1 MITNSKDRIPTSQAA
16 VILINYILAV
26 GILTLPRTAAEKV
39 NTPDIWITVIL
50 GGLIAM
56 IAGIIMVK
64 LSQQFPG
71 KTFYQYNQEIVGK
84 WVGAILS
91 LFIVGYFF
99 MLSSFEVKTL
109 EGITSFFLLEGT
121 PGWAIIMPFMWV
133 SLYLNLG
140 GINSIA
146 RLFEIIFPITVF
158 IFLFTSFMS
167 IGIFEI
173 DNLRPVLGLGIIPV
187 LKGLKTTTLAY
198 SGAEIML
205 LLLAFMKQP
214 RQAVKVVLI
223 GTAIPLI
230 FYVTTV
236 VMVIGTFSVDGVL
249 MRTWPTIDLMRSF
262 ELPGLIFERF
272 ESLLLVVWIM
282 QIFATYTICYYAAAL
297 GLAQLFNKNIHS
309 FLYGLLP
316 VIYIV
321 SQIPKNIND
330 LFKLGDVIGNAAMIL
345 FGILPLL
352 LLVIS
357 RWRKRK
363 NEPKCE

>member
-1 MITNSKDRIPTSQAA
+1 MITGPKDRIPTSQAV

-39 NTPDIWITVIL
+39 KTPDVWITVII

-56 IAGIIMVK
+56 VAGVIIVK

-71 KTFYQYNQEIVGK
+71 ETFYQYSQEIVGK
-84 WVGAILS
+84 WVGVLLS
-91 LFIVGYFF
+91 VLIVGYFV
-99 MLSSFEVKTL
+99 MLASFEVRVL
-109 EGITSFFLLEGT
+109 GEITSFFLLEGT

-133 SLYLNLG
+133 SIYLNLG

-158 IFLFTSFMS
+158 IFLLTSFMS
-167 IGIFEI
+167 IGIFEL
-173 DNLRPVLGLGIIPV
+173 DNLRPVLGLGVIPV
-187 LKGLKTTTLAY
+187 LKGIKTTTLAY

-205 LLLAFMKQP
+205 LLLAFMKHP
-214 RQAVKVVLI
+214 FQAVKVVLI
-223 GTAIPLI
+223 GTAIPLV
-230 FYVTTV
+230 FYVITV
-236 VMVIGTFSVDGVL
+236 VMVMGTFSVDGVV
-249 MRTWPTIDLMRSF
+249 MRTWPSIDLMRSF
-262 ELPGLIFERF
+262 EIPGLIFERF
-272 ESLLLVVWIM
+272 ESLLLVIWIM
-282 QIFATYTICYYAAAL
+282 QIFATYTICYYASSL
-297 GLAQLFNKNIHS
+297 GLAQLFNKNSHS
-309 FLYGLLP
+309 FLYALLP

-321 SQIPKNIND
+321 AEIPKNIND
-330 LFKLGDVIGNAAMIL
+330 LFKFGDMIGNVAIVL

-352 LLVIS
+352 LLGIS

>member
-16 VILINYILAV
+16 IILINYILAV
-26 GILTLPRTAAEKV
+26 GILILPRTVAEKV
-39 NTPDIWITVIL
+39 KTPDVWITVII

-56 IAGIIMVK
+56 VAGIIIVK

-71 KTFYQYNQEIVGK
+71 KTFYQYSQEIVGK
-84 WVGAILS
+84 WVWAILS
-91 LFIVGYFF
+91 LLIVGYFF
-99 MLSSFEVKTL
+99 VMSSFEVKTL
-109 EGITSFFLLEGT
+109 EGVTSFFLLEGT

-146 RLFEIIFPITVF
+146 RLFEMIFPITVF
-158 IFLFTSFMS
+158 IALLATFMS

-187 LKGLKTTTLAY
+187 LKGLKSTTLTY
-198 SGAEIML
+198 SGVEIML

-214 RQAVKVVLI
+214 HQAVKVVLI

-230 FYVTTV
+230 FYVITV
-236 VMVIGTFSVDGVL
+236 VIVIGVFSVDGVVL
-249 MRTWPTIDLMRSF
+249 RTWPTIDLMRSF
-262 ELPGLIFERF
+262 EIHGLIFERF
-272 ESLLLVVWIM
+272 ESLILVIWIM

-309 FLYGLLP
+309 VLYALLP

-321 SQIPKNIND
+321 AEIPKNTND
-330 LFKLGDVIGNAAMIL
+330 LFKFGDMIGNVAIIL

-352 LLVIS
+352 LLIIS

-363 NEPKCE
+363 NEPKYQ

>member
-16 VILINYILAV
+16 VILINYILAI

-39 NTPDIWITVIL
+39 NTPDVWITVIL

-56 IAGIIMVK
+56 VAGIIIVK

-91 LFIVGYFF
+91 LFIIGYFF
-99 MLSSFEVKTL
+99 MLSSFEVKT
-109 EGITSFFLLEGT
+109 LEGT

-158 IFLFTSFMS
+158 IFLLTSFMS

-173 DNLRPVLGLGIIPV
+173 DNLRPVLGLGIIPA

-230 FYVTTV
+230 FYVITV

-249 MRTWPTIDLMRSF
+249 LRTWPTIDLMRSF

-321 SQIPKNIND
+321 AQIPKNIND
-330 LFKLGDVIGNAAMIL
+330 LFKFGDVIGNAAMIL